1 METPVSSHSA
11 NGFEARSLWYLA
23 PEKVEIRS
31 ALLKPLT
38 DGEVRVRA
46 LFGALSRGTESLVYR
61 GEIPES
67 EYQRMAAPWM
77 SGTFPFPVKYG
88 YCHVGR
94 IEDGPADWIGQLV
107 FALRP
112 HESMYVADVQDVV
125 PLPSGLT
132 PERAVLSA
140 NMETALN
147 AVWDA
152 SPGPGDNIV
161 IVGGGV
167 VGCLVA
173 YLCAGLKGANVTLV
187 DINPE
192 RSVVASTLGVQFAL
206 PQKTPMECD
215 VVFHCSASA
224 AGLATAIGAA
234 GEEAQVLELS
244 WYGSRDIGL
253 SLGGAFHSRQIRLQS
268 SQVGHVSAS
277 RRPRWTHRKRLQ
289 AAMGMLVDERLDVLL
304 THSVDFEDLPHH
316 LPNLLGS
323 SSQALCSLIRYP

>member
-1 METPVSSHSA
+1 MSSHSV

-31 ALLKPLT
+31 DLLKPLT
-38 DGEVRVRA
+38 HGEVRVRA

-77 SGTFPFPVKYG
+77 GGSFPYPVKYG

-94 IEDGPADWIGQLV
+94 IEEGPAERIGQLV

-112 HESMYVADVQDVV
+112 HETMYTADAQDAV
-125 PLPSGLT
+125 PLPDGLT

-152 SPGPGDNIV
+152 SPGPGDKIV
-161 IVGGGV
+161 IIGGGV

-173 YLCAGLKGANVTLV
+173 FLCAGLKGAMVTLV
-187 DINPE
+187 DINLE
-192 RSVVASTLGVQFAL
+192 RAVVASALGVQFAL
-206 PQKTPMECD
+206 PEQTPQESD

-224 AGLATAIGAA
+224 AGLATAIDAA

-244 WYGSRDIGL
+244 WYGSREISL

-268 SQVGHVSAS
+268 SQVGHISAT
-277 RRPRWTHRKRLQ
+277 RRPRWSHRRRIQ
-289 AAMGMLVDERLDVLL
+289 AAMSMLCDERLDILL
-304 THSVDFEDLPHH
+304 THSVDFEDLPQQ
-316 LPNLLGS
+316 LPHLLGS
-323 SSQALCSLIRYP
+323 QSQALCTLIRYP

>member
-1 METPVSSHSA
+1 VSTHSA
-11 NGFEARSLWYLA
+11 NGFEARSLWYVE

-31 ALLKPLT
+31 EVLKPLS
-38 DGEVRVRA
+38 DGEVRVRS

-77 SGTFPFPVKYG
+77 NGAFPYPVKYG
-88 YCHVGR
+88 YCNVGR
-94 IEDGPADWIGQLV
+94 IEDGPADWMGQLV

-112 HESMYVADVQDVV
+112 HQTMYVADVQDVV
-125 PLPSGLT
+125 PLPIGLT

-152 SPGPGDNIV
+152 SPGPGDKIV

-167 VGCLVA
+167 LGCLVA
-173 YLCAGLKGANVTLV
+173 YLCAGLRGADVTLV

-192 RSVVASTLGVQFAL
+192 RCVVASALGVQFASAQAL
-206 PQKTPMECD
+206 PTECD
-215 VVFHCSASA
+215 VVFHCSASP

-244 WYGSRDIGL
+244 WYGNREINI

-268 SQVGHVSAS
+268 SQVGHISAT
-277 RRPRWTHRKRLQ
+277 RRPRWTHKRRLQ
-289 AAMGMLVDERLDVLL
+289 AAMGMLIDERLDVLL
-304 THSVDFEDLPHH
+304 THCVDFEDLPHQ
-316 LPNLLGS
+316 LPDLFAS
-323 SSQALCSLIRYP
+323 KSQALCSLIRYR

>member
-1 METPVSSHSA
+1 VSSHSVH
-11 NGFEARSLWYLA
+11 GFEARSLWYLA
-23 PEKVEIRS
+23 PEKVELRS
-31 ALLKPLT
+31 ESLKPLK

-77 SGTFPFPVKYG
+77 GGTFPYPVKYG

-94 IEDGPADWIGQLV
+94 IEDGPAYWIGQLV

-112 HESMYVADVQDVV
+112 HESMYVADLMDVV
-125 PLPSGLT
+125 PLPVGLT

-152 SPGPGDNIV
+152 SPGPGDQILV
-161 IVGGGV
+161 VGGGV
-167 VGCLVA
+167 VGCLIA

-192 RSVVASTLGVQFAL
+192 RASIATALGVQFAL
-206 PQKTPMECD
+206 PQNAPTECD

-224 AGLATAIGAA
+224 AGLATAIDAA

-244 WYGSRDIGL
+244 WYGSREISL

-268 SQVGHVSAS
+268 SQVGHISAT
-277 RRPRWTHRKRLQ
+277 RRPRWTHRRRLQ
-289 AAMGMLVDERLDVLL
+289 AAMSMLIDERLDVLL
-304 THSVDFEDLPHH
+304 THSVDFEDLPHQ
-316 LPNLLGS
+316 LPILLGS
-323 SSQALCSLIRYP
+323 KSQALCSLIRYP

>member
-1 METPVSSHSA
+1 MSSHSV

-23 PEKVEIRS
+23 PEKVQLRS
-31 ALLKPLT
+31 ESLKPLK

-77 SGTFPFPVKYG
+77 GGTFPYPVKYG

-94 IEDGPADWIGQLV
+94 IEDGPADWIGQRV

-112 HESMYVADVQDVV
+112 HESMYVAALKDVV
-125 PLPSGLT
+125 PLPVGLT

-152 SPGPGDNIV
+152 SPGPGDQIL

-167 VGCLVA
+167 VGCLIA

-187 DINPE
+187 DINPD
-192 RSVVASTLGVQFAL
+192 RASVATALGVQFAL
-206 PQKTPMECD
+206 PQNAPKECD

-244 WYGSRDIGL
+244 WFGNREISL

-268 SQVGHVSAS
+268 SQVGHISAT
-277 RRPRWTHRKRLQ
+277 RRPRWTHRRRLQ
-289 AAMGMLVDERLDVLL
+289 AAMGMLIDERLDVLL
-304 THSVDFEDLPHH
+304 THSVDFEDLPDQ

-323 SSQALCSLIRYP
+323 KSQALCSLIRYP

>member
-1 METPVSSHSA
+1 MSSHSTH
-11 NGFEARSLWYLA
+11 GFQARSLWYLA
-23 PEKVEIRS
+23 PEKVAIQSE
-31 ALLKPLT
+31 LLKPLS

-77 SGTFPFPVKYG
+77 GGSFPYPVKYG

-94 IEDGPADWIGQLV
+94 IEEGPAERIGQLV

-112 HESMYVADVQDVV
+112 HETMYQADAQNVV
-125 PLPSGLT
+125 PLPVGLT

-152 SPGPGDNIV
+152 SPGPGDKIV

-173 YLCAGLKGANVTLV
+173 FLCAGLKGAMVTLV

-192 RSVVASTLGVQFAL
+192 RAVVASALGVQFAL
-206 PQKTPMECD
+206 PENTPQDSD

-224 AGLATAIGAA
+224 AGLATAIDAA

-244 WYGSRDIGL
+244 WYGNREIRL

-268 SQVGHVSAS
+268 SQVGHISAT
-277 RRPRWTHRKRLQ
+277 RRPRWTHRRRLQ
-289 AAMGMLVDERLDVLL
+289 AAMAMLCDERLDVLL
-304 THSVDFEDLPHH
+304 THRVDFDDLPHQ
-316 LPNLLGS
+316 LPHLLGS
-323 SSQALCSLIRYP
+323 KSQALCTLIRYP